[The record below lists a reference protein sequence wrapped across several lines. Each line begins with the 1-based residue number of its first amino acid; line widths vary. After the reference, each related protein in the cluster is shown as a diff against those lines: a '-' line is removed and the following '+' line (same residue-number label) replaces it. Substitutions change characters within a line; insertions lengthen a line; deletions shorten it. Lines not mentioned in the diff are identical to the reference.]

1 VLQQQNGSLAGPWT
15 SSTVVQ
21 DVAVL
26 LLLITP
32 LLLTTFY
39 QRRDPAIHFC
49 RPQVPYMPLRAASL
63 AVLSLIFAVPSR
75 GGGMEHGGRPPKK
88 DHHLQNAV
96 KNSISFEY
104 QSLGRMM

>member
-1 VLQQQNGSLAGPWT
+1 MAVCSTAKWLPGRT

-75 GGGMEHGGRPPKK
+75 GGTKK
-88 DHHLQNAV
+88 
-96 KNSISFEY
+96 KTIISK
-104 QSLGRMM
+104 MP